1 MADDAAGFGYF
12 KNFGKTHRQGIELGQ
27 RIPLIPRQTV
37 KAGVNLDPNAQWVFD
52 LDAVAVS
59 DAYARGNENNAHAPD
74 GVTSFGPDRSA
85 GYAVFN
91 LGGSYTPAKGLRF
104 FARINNLFDRRYA
117 TAAQLG
123 STGFGATG
131 HFGACP
137 FPANADGEYPL
148 RGSTFFAPGAPR
160 SVSVGLRYAFN

>member
-74 GVTSFGPDRSA
+74 
-85 GYAVFN
+85 YAVFN

-117 TAAQLG
+117 TAVQLG

-131 HFGACP
+131 HFGARP
-137 FPANADGEYPL
+137 FPANADGQYPL